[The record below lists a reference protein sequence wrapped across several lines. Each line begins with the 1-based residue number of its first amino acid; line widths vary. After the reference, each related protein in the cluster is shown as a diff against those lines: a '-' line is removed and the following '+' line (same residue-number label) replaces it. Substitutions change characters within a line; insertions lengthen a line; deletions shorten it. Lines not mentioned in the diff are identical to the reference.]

1 MRETVAEVEPAA
13 RSAGEKVAFCGAL
26 LAMVWLVAHT
36 FGLLGPIDSLTF
48 VVLAAGAVA
57 AATAGILRYRPKPK
71 WMWLTALTAFVLFF
85 IGGVLREVYGTLGD
99 LSDSRV
105 WYPEPFSMA
114 GYVALGAMAFGLGR
128 SHLGE
133 RWRDRNAML
142 DAAIAGLAALALA
155 WIYLITPALDKQDV
169 PYGARLAMASYPALS
184 AFLVTIGFRVGFSY
198 TSRPPISF
206 RFVMGALVAM
216 LVGDVVYMLVELH
229 YLEPSRFIDFS
240 YGVAYVAIIAAVLH
254 PSMRRLTEP
263 VPSSGVA
270 PRRGLA
276 LVAVAVCVPGTVML
290 IQPNTQPLNRSVLAI
305 IVIALMATAAL
316 RVFWALREHA
326 EFEARLIHQATHD
339 PLTGLPNRAY
349 LENHLTDLLADRGVG
364 DPPLAVLFLDL
375 DRFKL
380 VNDTLGHA
388 TGDELLRAVAR
399 RLQDNIRPADLVVRT
414 GGDEFVIVVPN
425 LRDEAE
431 AREIAQRTRL
441 VFGTSFKA
449 ADADITISTSIGV
462 TLAGTAWRA
471 ADAGTVLREADTAMY
486 GAKDAGGDAAVFYD
500 KAMHDRMARRLA
512 LEGDIRHAVDRAELS
527 LHYQPIVQVTDG
539 RITGFE
545 ALLRW
550 KHPTLGQ
557 IPPSDFIP
565 VCEEIGYINEL
576 GGWIIDEAVREL
588 ARLRREVPHS
598 EQLSMAIN
606 VSPRQLRDPRLCD
619 HIARAVLQHAL
630 PADSLCLEITE
641 SLLVENLGAI
651 AETLTTLR
659 GFGVRIAIDD
669 FGTGYSSLSYLRRLP
684 VDEIKIDRQFVTRLG
699 EDHSDDSLVAAILA
713 MARSLGFTSVAE
725 GVETD
730 QQLSRLRSLGCE
742 HAQGFGLATPSEAD
756 KLVGIVGR
764 LGLAA
769 APRLRV
775 IQDPA

>member
-1 MRETVAEVEPAA
+1 VAAVGRAA
-13 RSAGEKVAFCGAL
+13 RAAGGRAAILGGL
-26 LAMVWLVAHT
+26 LALVWLCAHT
-36 FGLLGPIDSLTF
+36 FGLLGPFDSLTF
-48 VVLAAGAVA
+48 VVLGAGAVA
-57 AATAGILRYRPKPK
+57 AATAGILWHKPKPK
-71 WMWLTALTAFVLFF
+71 WMWLMGLAAFVLFF
-85 IGGVLREVYGTLGD
+85 AGGVLREVYGTLGD
-99 LSDSRV
+99 LSEDRV

-114 GYVALGAMAFGLGR
+114 GYLALGAMAFGLGR

-142 DAAIAGLAALALA
+142 DAVIAGLAALALA
-155 WIYLITPALDKQDV
+155 WIYLITPALEQQEM
-169 PYGARLAMASYPALS
+169 PFGARLAMAFYPALS
-184 AFLVTIGFRVGFSY
+184 AFLVTIGFRIGFSHR
-198 TSRPPISF
+198 SRPPVAF

-229 YLEPSRFIDFS
+229 YLPQSRFIDFS

-254 PSMRRLTEP
+254 PSMRQLTEP
-263 VPSSGVA
+263 VPRNDVA

-276 LVAVAVCVPGTVML
+276 LVAVAVCIPGTVMI
-290 IQPNTQPLNRSVLAI
+290 IQPDTGALNRSVLAL
-305 IVIALMATAAL
+305 IVIGLMVAAAL

-326 EFEARLIHQATHD
+326 EFEARLIQQATHD
-339 PLTGLPNRAY
+339 SLTGLPNRAY
-349 LENHLTDLLADRGVG
+349 LEAQLTELLEARGQG

-380 VNDTLGHA
+380 VNDTLGHS

-399 RLQDNIRPADLVVRT
+399 RLQHNVRLNDIVVRT
-414 GGDEFVIVVPN
+414 GGDEFVVLVPN
-425 LRDEAE
+425 VRDEAE
-431 AREIAQRTRL
+431 AREIAERTRL
-441 VFGTSFKA
+441 VFGTSFRA
-449 ADADITISTSIGV
+449 GDADITISTSIGV

-486 GAKDAGGDAAVFYD
+486 GAKDTGGDAAVFYD